1 MKKKLIGLALLA
13 GAIAA
18 ASKVIAGKVSDWQG
32 LTESEVRQKVE
43 TRIPSRVPEEK
54 RAAVADRVVTKMRD
68 RGVLSEEPVP
78 TSEPQ
83 SDDEASDV
91 EPPADTDS

>member
-1 MKKKLIGLALLA
+1 MKKKLIGFALFA

-18 ASKVIAGKVSDWQG
+18 ASKVIAGKAAEWQG

-43 TRIPSRVPEEK
+43 TRIPSRVPDDK

-68 RGVLSEEPVP
+68 RGVLGEDPVP

-83 SDDEASDV
+83 ADDEASDV

>member
-32 LTESEVRQKVE
+32 LTESEVRRKVE